1 MRPTTGIWKNACFR
15 QSVLAAML
23 IDAAICTVRAEPP
36 TAASPAGQGPI
47 NRHALVTRHNVLLTA
62 ADPMASLSVG
72 NGQFAFTVD
81 FTGLQTFPKY
91 YADGIQLGTQSQWGW
106 DSAPNPEKFTIE
118 NVLTPYDAHGRQV
131 LYADGQGLLKNR
143 ANRAGKE
150 GRNLPPRKPPPPAT
164 RPPGIDPHEG

>member
-1 MRPTTGIWKNACFR
+1 MR
-15 QSVLAAML
+15 
-23 IDAAICTVRAEPP
+23 
-36 TAASPAGQGPI
+36 
-47 NRHALVTRHNVLLTA
+47 LVTRHNVLLTA

-118 NVLTPYDAHGRQV
+118 DV
-131 LYADGQGLLKNR
+131 
-143 ANRAGKE
+143 
-150 GRNLPPRKPPPPAT
+150 
-164 RPPGIDPHEG
+164 PHAL